1 MLAEVADSL
10 IPNSLLSR
18 GVDTAR
24 RARLVLYGITLA
36 NLASICAIG
45 LMISMGYPETAA
57 SLLLT
62 VLLQS
67 SVYIV
72 MVVSRSPVLAGHVFA
87 AVVLFEIAWDHGPD
101 RGHAVVAAI
110 AVPVLAAALTGV
122 RGGLLWTFAT
132 VGWTVVLGPFLVRA
146 GDMDPVLSIT
156 SGLLA
161 LVVGL
166 ASVVVES
173 TRARAEQESKIAE
186 GRLRIQQNRI
196 REFAEELFP
205 GLAVTSGSIVQYVSP
220 GVRTLIG
227 FAPERMLGRDLVE
240 FVHPDDRTEVLAP
253 AVNEG
258 QRRFHVE
265 LRLSCEPDGWR
276 WCEVFGLANGD
287 EDDPHRWIFGARDVA
302 EEKHARERLHQAQ
315 RLESVGTLAAGVAHD
330 FNNLLTVINGFAD
343 LLPEGR
349 EQDGILGAVSQASD
363 LTGQLLSFG
372 RPVAAE
378 SQTADIVAVL
388 RHMQPMVRSLLG
400 ERIELQL
407 SYPKEAMPVMLD
419 QARIGQI
426 LLNLVSNARDA
437 IDDAG
442 QLTIDIEPV
451 ELDST
456 NAQRFGLPAG
466 GYVLLAVRDNG
477 VGMSEEERR
486 RALDPFYS
494 TKASGTGLGLAST
507 YGIVT
512 ACGGAFELRS
522 APGVGTDVA
531 IYLPV
536 GSPPES
542 APVAM
547 PGHAELNKESAQ
559 SVLLVED
566 EPMIRQLCC
575 QILEQAGYSVVAVE
589 SGREAI
595 DASSAWQPDLLVTDI
610 VMPGLRG
617 TELAERLRGRWPELP
632 VLFIS
637 GYPDDELRDWQTG
650 PAANARLLAKPFR
663 STALLAAVASLMP
676 DARVPADPG

>member
-1 MLAEVADSL
+1 MLAEFADSL
-10 IPNSLLSR
+10 IPNSLLSK

-36 NLASICAIG
+36 NLASICAIV
-45 LMISMGYPETAA
+45 LMVNIGYPETAA
-57 SLLLT
+57 SLVVT

-67 SVYIV
+67 SVYLV
-72 MVVSRSPVLAGHVFA
+72 MVISRSPALAGHLFA
-87 AVVLFEIAWDHGPD
+87 AIVLLEIAWDHGPD
-101 RGHAVVAAI
+101 RGHAVVASI
-110 AVPVLAAALTGV
+110 SIPVLAAALTGV
-122 RGGLLWTFAT
+122 RGGLFWTA
-132 VGWTVVLGPFLVRA
+132 VAVLWTVVLGPFVIRP
-146 GDMDPVLSIT
+146 GDMEVALSVT

-161 LVVGL
+161 LVIGL
-166 ASVVVES
+166 AAVVVES
-173 TRARAEQESKIAE
+173 TRARAVEESKVAE
-186 GRLRIQQNRI
+186 GRLRVQQNRI
-196 REFAEELFP
+196 REFAEDLFP
-205 GLAVTSGSIVQYVSP
+205 GLAVTSGRAVQYVSP

-227 FAPERMLGRDLVE
+227 FEPEQMFGRDLVD
-240 FVHPDDRTEVLAP
+240 FVHPDDRSEVLGP
-253 AVNEG
+253 AINSG
-258 QRRFHVE
+258 QRRFHIE
-265 LRLSCEPDGWR
+265 LRLLTEHGGWL
-276 WCEVFGLANGD
+276 WCEAFGLANGD

-302 EEKHARERLHQAQ
+302 EEKDARERLQQAQ

-349 EQDGILGAVSQASD
+349 EQEGILGAVSQASD

-372 RPVAAE
+372 RPGTTQA
-378 SQTADIVAVL
+378 QTADIVVVL

-407 SYPKEAMPVMLD
+407 SYPNEPMPVVLD

-442 QLTIDIEPV
+442 QLTIDVEPV
-451 ELDST
+451 QLEASY
-456 NAQRFGLPAG
+456 AQRFGISPG

-477 VGMSEEERR
+477 VGMNEEQRR

-522 APGVGTDVA
+522 APGVGTDIA

-536 GSPPES
+536 GSQSGP
-542 APVAM
+542 A
-547 PGHAELNKESAQ
+547 AEALPRRASSVQASAQ
-559 SVLLVED
+559 SILLVED
-566 EPMIRQLCC
+566 EVMIRQLCT

-595 DASSAWQPDLLVTDI
+595 EASSALQPDLLVTDI

-617 TELAERLRGRWPELP
+617 TELAERLRHRWPELP

-637 GYPDDELRDWQTG
+637 GYPDDELRDWRTG
-650 PAANARLLAKPFR
+650 RDAHARLLAKPFR
-663 STALLAAVASLMP
+663 SSALLAAVASLIP
-676 DARVPADPG
+676 DARVPADHG